1 MQDNLID
8 LNVQLYCKNYHNLS
22 DICTILKDMSINM
35 PINMPNDYI
44 SIVHSGISKGTIL
57 ISENISDESYY
68 IYLKDNCN
76 YKYNIIYIYIW
87 IYYKKNN
94 MYINKNKINIKIPF
108 VDYNIQ
114 NEIVTKYKLYDKIKE
129 DLIKA
134 NTNLYF

>member
-1 MQDNLID
+1 
-8 LNVQLYCKNYHNLS
+8 
-22 DICTILKDMSINM
+22 
-35 PINMPNDYI
+35 
-44 SIVHSGISKGTIL
+44 
-57 ISENISDESYY
+57 
-68 IYLKDNCN
+68 
-76 YKYNIIYIYIW
+76 
-87 IYYKKNN
+87 